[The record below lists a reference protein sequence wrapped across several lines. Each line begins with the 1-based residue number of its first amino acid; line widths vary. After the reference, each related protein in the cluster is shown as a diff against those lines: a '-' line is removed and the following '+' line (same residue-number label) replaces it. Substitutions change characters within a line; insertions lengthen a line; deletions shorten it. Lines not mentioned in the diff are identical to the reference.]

1 MNKLAAEKI
10 AQEYY
15 QAGLELALVKE
26 AGLPKEIIKKLI
38 QAPSAGLGGLVGGG
52 LGMKAQGLGLDSLV
66 STPEFLAVLM
76 AGGGGAMLGAKGA
89 GKAVDLAHSGG
100 SKLLNK
106 LRR

>member
-15 QAGLELALVKE
+15 QLGLELALVKE
-26 AGLPKEIIKKLI
+26 AGLPKEVIKKMIQIPVSGLSGMSAVTHIPHLEKILGDDLALI
-38 QAPSAGLGGLVGGG
+38 
-52 LGMKAQGLGLDSLV
+52 LGL
-66 STPEFLAVLM
+66 
-76 AGGGGAMLGAKGA
+76 GGGAMLGAKGA

-106 LRR
+106 LRS